1 MGAEQT
7 KLATLAISMGGNIR
21 IGTED
26 WPFIEDGVPAED
38 NAQLIARAVRI
49 AKEMDREIA
58 DPSEARKMLNL

>member
-1 MGAEQT
+1 MQRQT
-7 KLATLAISMGGNIR
+7 KLATLAISMGGNIG